1 MLYAG
6 DFYVHVPGTCD
17 LVQYNEIAELD
28 SSIK

>member
-6 DFYVHVPGTCD
+6 NFYVPGTCD